1 MKRKIVDYLPFL
13 GIVLFVCA
21 ASWTAG
27 RAPGRAPSGRTAVR
41 R

>member
-21 ASWTAG
+21 ASWSA
-27 RAPGRAPSGRTAVR
+27 GRAPSGRTAVR